1 MLLIY
6 PLKTLRNLDRFP
18 DVFRVVS
25 DGNRGTTAG
34 CWVKVKFIT
43 YFVMLMKVV
52 YWWAGV
58 RVKSDCGVIV

>member
-6 PLKTLRNLDRFP
+6 PLKTLKNLDRFP

-25 DGNRGTTAG
+25 DGNRGDN
-34 CWVKVKFIT
+34 
-43 YFVMLMKVV
+43 MLMKVV

-58 RVKSDCGVIV
+58 RVKLDCGVIV